1 VPYKEFFTH
10 IDSPMRNM
18 VALLA
23 AQQAPAGIMQL
34 PPPNGSPANSVTN
47 RPDRAHRSPTPYG
60 LVTGIA
66 IWTPRPKVAAM
77 RIFGLLFCIHVV
89 CAAYSAPSAISAS
102 AILAHT
108 KILASDEFEG
118 RAPATAGE
126 QKTIAYLTAEF
137 GKIGLQPG
145 NPDGTFIQPVPMVG
159 ITSQSALTFS
169 AGGQTLQ
176 PQVGIDFIAL
186 SRREQPL
193 IELADNGVVF
203 VGYGIVAPEFGWDD
217 FKGVDVRGKTVVM
230 LINDPPVTDPAT
242 GRLDETVFGGR
253 AMTYYG
259 RWTYKFESA
268 SARGAAAVFIVH
280 ETGPAGYPFAVLAA
294 GSGRETFDVGSV
306 DTNAG
311 RVSVEGWLSLEAARQ
326 LFAAVG
332 QDFSAL
338 KAAAARRDFRPVPL
352 AACAHVT
359 ITNTTRAVSSR
370 NFLAL
375 LPGSDPELR
384 DQFVVYSAHWDAY
397 GRDSGRSGDQILNGA
412 ADNAIAVAMLLEI
425 ARAAHSL
432 PPGERPR
439 RSLLFFCPTGEEKGL
454 LGSRYYAEHPL
465 HPLTH
470 TVANVNLEPLDANL
484 AYGPT
489 RDLEIVGCNAST
501 LDDYAAEIAREQ
513 GRVLRPD
520 AEPEK
525 GYYYRSDHFEFARA
539 GVPAFFARSGVDL
552 IGQSAGSGA
561 RLRQAYLVND
571 YHKVSDTVKPDW
583 TLQGAAYD
591 AEFFLALGLRAA
603 NADALPAW
611 KAGAEFKARREAMMQ
626 AATPR

>member
-1 VPYKEFFTH
+1 
-10 IDSPMRNM
+10 
-18 VALLA
+18 
-23 AQQAPAGIMQL
+23 
-34 PPPNGSPANSVTN
+34 
-47 RPDRAHRSPTPYG
+47 
-60 LVTGIA
+60 
-66 IWTPRPKVAAM
+66 M
-77 RIFGLLFCIHVV
+77 RILCLLFCIHVV
-89 CAAYSAPSAISAS
+89 CAAASAPSAISAS

-118 RAPATAGE
+118 RAPATSGE
-126 QKTIAYLTAEF
+126 EKTIAYLTAEF
-137 GKIGLQPG
+137 GTIGLQPG
-145 NPDGTFIQPVPMVG
+145 NPDGTFVQPVPMVG
-159 ITSQSALTFS
+159 ITSQSALTFR

-352 AACAHVT
+352 AA
-359 ITNTTRAVSSR
+359 
-370 NFLAL
+370 
-375 LPGSDPELR
+375 R
-384 DQFVVYSAHWDAY
+384 DQS
-397 GRDSGRSGDQILNGA
+397 
-412 ADNAIAVAMLLEI
+412 
-425 ARAAHSL
+425 
-432 PPGERPR
+432 
-439 RSLLFFCPTGEEKGL
+439 
-454 LGSRYYAEHPL
+454 
-465 HPLTH
+465 
-470 TVANVNLEPLDANL
+470 
-484 AYGPT
+484 
-489 RDLEIVGCNAST
+489 
-501 LDDYAAEIAREQ
+501 
-513 GRVLRPD
+513 
-520 AEPEK
+520 
-525 GYYYRSDHFEFARA
+525 
-539 GVPAFFARSGVDL
+539 
-552 IGQSAGSGA
+552 
-561 RLRQAYLVND
+561 
-571 YHKVSDTVKPDW
+571 
-583 TLQGAAYD
+583 
-591 AEFFLALGLRAA
+591 
-603 NADALPAW
+603 
-611 KAGAEFKARREAMMQ
+611 
-626 AATPR
+626 